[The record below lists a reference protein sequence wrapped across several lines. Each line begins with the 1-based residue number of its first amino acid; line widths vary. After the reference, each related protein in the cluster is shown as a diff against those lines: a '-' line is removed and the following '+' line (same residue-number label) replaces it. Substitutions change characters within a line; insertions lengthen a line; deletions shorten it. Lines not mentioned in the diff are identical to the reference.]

1 MAISLAILLA
11 SKPGTKQISILLHVI
26 SSTCIPDEPSLYSFH
41 NSSSNNQT
49 SDNPSFHARLVESLL
64 PVTFFLSCVQSLSEW
79 PICRFWHL
87 IIAATTINLVMVS
100 AFMPG
105 MPEFHLTQIHIWNL
119 EGPAWLGF
127 QYKSVGSKSPTKKK
141 QNKSSSS

>member
-1 MAISLAILLA
+1 
-11 SKPGTKQISILLHVI
+11 
-26 SSTCIPDEPSLYSFH
+26 
-41 NSSSNNQT
+41 
-49 SDNPSFHARLVESLL
+49 
-64 PVTFFLSCVQSLSEW
+64 
-79 PICRFWHL
+79 
-87 IIAATTINLVMVS
+87 MVS

-141 QNKSSSS
+141 NRTNRHHLKPSPVSMHTELLEFMK